1 MQIVIMPCGG
11 GGFVHRGGLNGID
24 DSSNTLMNVT
34 PMKSPEIIFISRV
47 VRRPSEFCDS
57 ISQLSNLC
65 AFYSYFGEIPTWAE
79 REKKTQFSDLY
90 PL

>member
-65 AFYSYFGEIPTWAE
+65 AFYSYFGEIDMG
-79 REKKTQFSDLY
+79 RKRKKDSIF
-90 PL
+90 

>member
-34 PMKSPEIIFISRV
+34 PMKSPEIIFIS
-47 VRRPSEFCDS
+47 S
-57 ISQLSNLC
+57 
-65 AFYSYFGEIPTWAE
+65 GKTAE
-79 REKKTQFSDLY
+79 
-90 PL
+90 